1 MPTYYTQNGAYIR
14 NPQAYAR
21 TSAPM
26 YKTKYTESSD
36 INTPTAI
43 YKLNLENGKK
53 YIGKTNNVYRRM
65 TEHFSGNGSQVTKKF
80 KPVSAKIVDKVPGFF
95 SDKKEQEQTDKYVN
109 KYGYSNVR
117 GGKYTNSKTLKHD
130 KHRHTK
136 SDYYTS
142 RYYSEPKTDDCPFYI
157 NSDSDDYSN
166 SDDY

>member
-1 MPTYYTQNGAYIR
+1 
-14 NPQAYAR
+14 
-21 TSAPM
+21 
-26 YKTKYTESSD
+26 
-36 INTPTAI
+36 
-43 YKLNLENGKK
+43 
-53 YIGKTNNVYRRM
+53 M

-95 SDKKEQEQTDKYVN
+95 SDKKEQEQTDKYIH